1 MRVSVDS
8 VGAGLGDH
16 VQHNVSRLAVLRIVV
31 VGQNLEFL
39 YLFQRST
46 QRISQPGARFSKRS
60 RPSFVVSVVRVM
72 PVSVFVAVTLALG
85 IDAPFGSNARPA
97 IVAKAA
103 LCA

>member
-1 MRVSVDS
+1 
-8 VGAGLGDH
+8 
-16 VQHNVSRLAVLRIVV
+16 
-31 VGQNLEFL
+31 
-39 YLFQRST
+39 
-46 QRISQPGARFSKRS
+46 
-60 RPSFVVSVVRVM
+60 VSVVRVM